1 MIRKLNEREDSRKE
15 NLKDGVGYIDF
26 KQIATSE
33 ELFNK
38 IKMYSTLTINPGS
51 SIGYHSHVGEEE
63 IMLINKGSGLY
74 NDDGKE
80 SVVEQGDVTICFE
93 NHYHSITN
101 NTNEDL
107 QIVAIIL
114 TK

>member
-63 IMLINKGSGLY
+63 IMLINNILGLIFKVNNEKMNSRFY
-74 NDDGKE
+74 
-80 SVVEQGDVTICFE
+80 
-93 NHYHSITN
+93 YITRKYY
-101 NTNEDL
+101 T
-107 QIVAIIL
+107 
-114 TK
+114 